1 MILQA
6 LVRCYDALAERGQL
20 DRPGWLEA
28 KVSWSIELDEQG
40 QLKQI
45 IPLGTANDKGKLT
58 ARAMKLPQW

>member
-28 KVSWSIELDEQG
+28 KVSWSIELDEQ
-40 QLKQI
+40 
-45 IPLGTANDKGKLT
+45 
-58 ARAMKLPQW
+58 